1 MNELIKYLGI
11 ILILIGTAV
20 LAVPQFMGAM
30 TNTIL
35 LVGLFTIAIG
45 IIVHIVINRKAE

>member
-1 MNELIKYLGI
+1 MNEFIKYLGI
-11 ILILIGTAV
+11 LLVLVGAAV

-35 LVGLFTIAIG
+35 LVGLFTIVAG
-45 IIVHIVINRKAE
+45 VIVHIVINRKVD